1 MTQNFVVFISSSHGC
16 PSGPRGQTQVL
27 VVTTAWVRLPLH
39 ASVRATN
46 SFAIFCYSDGNAF
59 VLWVQYSVYTSGV

>member
-39 ASVRATN
+39 ASVHATILLP
-46 SFAIFCYSDGNAF
+46 FFLLLYSDGMH
-59 VLWVQYSVYTSGV
+59 LLYGYSVYTSGV